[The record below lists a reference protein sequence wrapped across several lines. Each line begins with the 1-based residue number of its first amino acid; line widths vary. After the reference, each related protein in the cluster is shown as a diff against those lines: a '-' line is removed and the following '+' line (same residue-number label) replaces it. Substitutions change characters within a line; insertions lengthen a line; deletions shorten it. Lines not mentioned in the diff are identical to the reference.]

1 MTLNLSA
8 YPLCAKS
15 LHFQRVRLDEAGF
28 TLYWAAACVSN
39 EFSDEAMEKYGGFD
53 FDDRSDENGDRML
66 ARLELML
73 VERERRSARKHA
85 KRNATSEAK
94 AAEKETFERVTAF
107 LGTYGLKPSLFVTHE
122 DYWNA
127 AAKLWPG
134 KIVKPA
140 ALTMDGLLSQIVAIP
155 KKERSALARANIA
168 KVPQKILSENHP
180 TIRNRGLAA

>member
-28 TLYWAAACVSN
+28 TLYWAAACVSA
-39 EFSDEAMEKYGGFD
+39 EFSDEAMAKFGGFN
-53 FDDRSDENGDRML
+53 FDDHSDENGEHLL

-73 VERERRSARKHA
+73 VDRARRSGKTAAKLQARAQKQDSD
-85 KRNATSEAK
+85 KL
-94 AAEKETFERVTAF
+94 TFDRVTAF
-107 LGTYGLKPSLFVTHE
+107 LGTYGLKPSMFVTHE

-134 KIVKPA
+134 KIVKPQ
-140 ALTMDGLLSQIVAIP
+140 ALTMNGLLSQIVAIP
-155 KKERSALARANIA
+155 KKERSALARANVV
-168 KVPQKILSENHP
+168 KFSREVLSLNHP
-180 TIRNRGLAA
+180 LIRNRGVAA